1 MSASIW
7 APGSTNIPVADPK
20 SQIKSETFT
29 AIEGQTDFVITQF
42 TYHPGGGALEV
53 YVNGAKLKSA
63 DVSETGDNTFTVAQ
77 ACDVGDVVEA
87 VGNTEM
93 ASADGAAV
101 TAANAA
107 AAAEVSKLAA
117 EVAQLAAEA
126 SELAAAS
133 SESNAAAHASTA
145 LAQVDVF
152 DDLFLGVKAA
162 APVTDND
169 GNALQSG
176 AMYFNSTSHKPFI
189 WNGSAWAVLIA
200 EPLTQTL
207 TDAATVAWDWALG
220 NGELTLSASR
230 TLGNPTNAAD
240 GEYRTLRVGRGGAF
254 SLSAF
259 GAKFKGVSVISQT
272 AVSGAIDHF
281 VFRYDSSADQFEL
294 VGFRAN
300 VGV

>member
-20 SQIKSETFT
+20 GQIQSEAFT
-29 AIEGQTDFVITQF
+29 ATEGQTDFTITQF
-42 TYHPGGGALEV
+42 TYHPAGGALEV
-53 YVNGAKLKSA
+53 YVNGAKQQAA
-63 DVSETGDNTFTVAQ
+63 DVSETSETTFTLANP
-77 ACDVGDVVEA
+77 CDEGDIVEA

-93 ASADGAAV
+93 ASAEGAAV
-101 TAANAA
+101 SAANSAA
-107 AAAEVSKLAA
+107 AATASALAA
-117 EVAQLAAEA
+117 ADSETAAAA
-126 SELAAAS
+126 SELAAAT
-133 SESNAAAHASTA
+133 SEANAAAHAATA

-162 APVTDND
+162 EPALDND
-169 GNALQSG
+169 GNALQTG
-176 AMYFNSTSHKPFI
+176 AMYFNSVSSKPFI
-189 WNGSAWAVLIA
+189 YNGAAWVVLIA
-200 EPLTQTL
+200 APVTQTL
-207 TDAATVAWDWALG
+207 TDAATVSWDWSLG

-230 TLGNPTNAAD
+230 TLGNPTNATD

-254 SLSAF
+254 SLTAF
-259 GAKFKGVSVISQT
+259 GAKFTGVSVISQT
-272 AVSGAIDHF
+272 AISGAIDHF